1 MLIEVDSET
10 GVMTMLDGTKWEVN
24 PYNLPEAVIWIPTAE
39 IEITKKYHGA
49 MYDHE
54 IRNIENDDVI
64 RARKIS

>member
-10 GVMTMLDGTKWEVN
+10 GIITMLDGTKWEVN
-24 PYNLPEAVIWIPTAE
+24 PFNLPEAIIWIPTAE
-39 IEITKKYHGA
+39 LEITKKYAGA

-54 IRNIENDDVI
+54 IRNLENDDVI